1 MIRLEAIELS
11 LGSQER
17 KVNVLRGLDLAVAA
31 GETIAV
37 EGPSG
42 SGKTSMLMVIA
53 GLERPTGGRV
63 RVDDV
68 ELGPLNEDALA
79 RFRRDRVGI
88 VFQGFHLIATMTAL
102 ENVAVPLELAG
113 RADAF
118 VRAREEL
125 TAVGLGRRLSHYPGE
140 LSGGEQQRVALAR
153 AFACEPRLLLADEP
167 SGNLDPDTGHA
178 VMDLMFAEVA
188 RRGTTLLL
196 ITHDPALALRCGR
209 RLRLVEGRLIDGPA
223 LGSMT
228 HG

>member
-1 MIRLEAIELS
+1 
-11 LGSQER
+11 
-17 KVNVLRGLDLAVAA
+17 
-31 GETIAV
+31 
-37 EGPSG
+37 
-42 SGKTSMLMVIA
+42 
-53 GLERPTGGRV
+53 
-63 RVDDV
+63 
-68 ELGPLNEDALA
+68 
-79 RFRRDRVGI
+79 
-88 VFQGFHLIATMTAL
+88 
-102 ENVAVPLELAG
+102 
-113 RADAF
+113 

-209 RLRLVEGRLIDGPA
+209 RLKLVEGRLVDGQAMGGTA
-223 LGSMT
+223 L